1 MCSMQQGFA
10 LNQWN
15 PRTITS
21 TPHCHNHMSDC
32 LKIVSSKTKFSSFL
46 LKLLGPPNPN
56 ISFFESFLHRWLVT
70 SIHRFAPL
78 KMENAHLHFWEQI
91 PAPKI
96 AHAQKLLPLATLMII
111 TSKNLNPTLTQVLSS
126 YGERISRL

>member
-1 MCSMQQGFA
+1 MFSKVFA
-10 LNQWN
+10 LNQKDN
-15 PRTITS
+15 NINTTAY
-21 TPHCHNHMSDC
+21 T
-32 LKIVSSKTKFSSFL
+32 LGSKSKYFFL
-46 LKLLGPPNPN
+46 C
-56 ISFFESFLHRWLVT
+56 SFLHRWLVT

-78 KMENAHLHFWEQI
+78 KMENVHLHFWEQI